1 MSWTKFFYIIIGI
14 YTFYYLII
22 IVIDSLKN
30 KDIND
35 PSSQMDE
42 LTFQEDI
49 EPENIKPEIT
59 AAPTT
64 IEKLAELENVEEIGP
79 APAKVVWERQDED
92 TEEITLVS
100 HNTNTSTG
108 GTTQMSELIRLA
120 QNNTINYKNSLVFY

>member
-14 YTFYYLII
+14 YTFYYLIN
-22 IVIDSLKN
+22 IVIDSLKS

-35 PSSQMDE
+35 PSGHTDE

-49 EPENIKPEIT
+49 EPEDIKPQIIT
-59 AAPTT
+59 APTT
-64 IEKLAELENVEEIGP
+64 KEELPELDKTEELEHANVSWG
-79 APAKVVWERQDED
+79 RQDED
-92 TEEITLVS
+92 TEEITLLS

-120 QNNTINYKNSLVFY
+120 QSNTIDYKNSLVFY

>member
-14 YTFYYLII
+14 YTFYYLIN

-30 KDIND
+30 KEIND
-35 PSSQMDE
+35 RSSQADE

-49 EPENIKPEIT
+49 EPENIKPERNP
-59 AAPTT
+59 APTT
-64 IEKLAELENVEEIGP
+64 INKLAELESVEEL
-79 APAKVVWERQDED
+79 APTKVVWERQDED

-120 QNNTINYKNSLVFY
+120 QGSTINYKNSLVFY